1 MRVALGFLFTLAWAV
16 YLGGALAM
24 ELVWR
29 PVQRDI
35 PPSQIGA
42 MCRWMGRRYRWL
54 GLGAL
59 GLAAVT
65 WLAWRGLGGT
75 VLLASRPAAAVPP
88 AASGWPVAAMVA
100 CWGCLAALVLAMG
113 VLLHPR
119 SHARWRAGAHAAD
132 AAAARRRKVRALR
145 TMDVLLRVEL
155 AVALSTTALVV
166 LPSGPRIGWAA

>member
-1 MRVALGFLFTLAWAV
+1 
-16 YLGGALAM
+16 M

-65 WLAWRGLGGT
+65 WLSWRGLGGT

-88 AASGWPVAAMVA
+88 AASGWPVA
-100 CWGCLAALVLAMG
+100 AMG

-166 LPSGPRIGWAA
+166 LPSGPRIGWAHRSTRSSSM